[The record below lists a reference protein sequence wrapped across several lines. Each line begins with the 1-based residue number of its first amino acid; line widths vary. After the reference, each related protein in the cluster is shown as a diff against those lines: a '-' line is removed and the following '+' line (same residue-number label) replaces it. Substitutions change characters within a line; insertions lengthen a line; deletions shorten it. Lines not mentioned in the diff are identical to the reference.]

1 MSDPGAASVPERGAD
16 EDRDGAARAEPR
28 VAAER
33 LLDMFVFAP
42 AELAMSTLREF
53 EHFDEI
59 AAKGRKRFGTQVSNA
74 RFIGQLVVGT
84 GRRQLERLIGAM
96 VSHDGAAP
104 DESPTFDGH
113 GDVAPAPPRSAVPD
127 GAEADGA
134 EADLAIPDYRALSA
148 SQVVRRLDGLG
159 RDELEAL
166 YRYEA
171 STRGRR
177 TILHR
182 AQQLLGHEEPPVP
195 SAPD

>member
-1 MSDPGAASVPERGAD
+1 VPDAGAD
-16 EDRDGAARAEPR
+16 EDRDGAARGEHH
-28 VAAER
+28 VTAER
-33 LLDMFVFAP
+33 LLDVFVFAP

-59 AAKGRKRFGTQVSNA
+59 AAKGRRRFGTQVSNA

-96 VSHDGAAP
+96 VAHDGPAH
-104 DESPTFDGH
+104 DESPAADDDG
-113 GDVAPAPPRSAVPD
+113 DIAPAPPHSAV
-127 GAEADGA
+127 ADGA

-159 RDELEAL
+159 PDELEAL

-195 SAPD
+195 PAPD